1 MNSFLIDECPTP
13 DIVAWAHARGFSATH
28 VVYLQRE
35 GASDRSVAE
44 LVLRRDDILVTNNAR
59 DFLSIYAKFDVHPG
73 LVIIL
78 PSVSR
83 EDQIAL
89 FEAALQVIETRDD
102 LVNHLLEVSSDGS
115 TRVVPW
121 SAFDIEGKG

>member
-1 MNSFLIDECPTP
+1 MNSFLIDECLTP
-13 DIVAWAHARGFSATH
+13 DIVAWAHSRGFSATH

-35 GASDRSVAE
+35 GASDRSVAQ

-83 EDQIAL
+83 EAQIAL
-89 FEAALQVIETRDD
+89 FEAALRVIETRDD
-102 LVNHLLEVSSDGS
+102 LVNHLLEVSRDGS

-121 SAFDIEGKG
+121 SAFDSERKG